1 MNFYTV
7 ASKILKQ
14 AKKARLEQAKR
25 NDRYKDQFGS
35 IPDDIPTPD
44 DAYELAFNN
53 EMKEFDDTCN
63 LGIDLM
69 FRFTSRMK
77 QVTESNGERWYF
89 ITVRPPHTTTWLTF
103 KSVCEAFCNKWQHKW
118 IECTYVFE
126 QKGESEESLGHG
138 FHWHMRF
145 ATNTVN
151 YYPSHI
157 LRDLTKH
164 FDFVAKNCIKVETI
178 KSLERCIEYMQGD
191 KKSDAKKLAC
201 DMDIIWRQQNDIPAE
216 VKYKTRQAIDV

>member
-14 AKKARLEQAKR
+14 AEKAKIEQAKR
-25 NDRYKDQFGS
+25 NNQIIDQLGKL
-35 IPDDIPTPD
+35 PDNIPTPE
-44 DAYELAFNN
+44 DAYENTLNQ
-53 EMKEFDDTCN
+53 EMKKFDDTCN

-69 FRFTSRMK
+69 TRFSSKMK
-77 QVTESNGERWYF
+77 TINDNNGERWYF
-89 ITVRPPHTTTWLTF
+89 ITVRPPHNTDWERFKFDCTHFCFVWKKKWL
-103 KSVCEAFCNKWQHKW
+103 
-118 IECTYVFE
+118 ECTYVFE
-126 QKGESEESLGHG
+126 QKGEDEESLGHG

-157 LRDLTKH
+157 LRDLTRH
-164 FDFVAKNCIKVETI
+164 FDYVAKNCIKVETI

-191 KKSDAKKLAC
+191 KKSDAKKKAC
-201 DMDIIWRQQNDIPAE
+201 EMDIIWRQRNDIPAE
-216 VKYKTRQAIDV
+216 VKYKTRQAIEV